1 MSLLSIVN
9 LSKAFKGVT
18 VLDGVSLTI
27 GTGEIAGLVGESG
40 SGKSTLIRCLMGLE
54 KPDGGAITYDGIDL
68 LRAGRAERRRFQREA
83 QIVFQDPYSSL
94 NPRRTVEQI
103 VGEGLQIHE
112 PRAPRRDRVVEALDQ
127 VGLGADMLGRHPG
140 SLSGGQRQRVA
151 IARALAMRP
160 RLLVCDEPVSALDV
174 SVQAQVVHLLK
185 DAQQRLGTSLLFV
198 AHDLAVVG
206 ALCDTVTV
214 LDQGVA
220 VEQGVTAAVF
230 AEPAHAYTRELLAA
244 VPDFEGIS

>member
-1 MSLLSIVN
+1 MTLVQINDLQKS
-9 LSKAFKGVT
+9 FTGVT
-18 VLDGVSLTI
+18 VLDRVTVGI
-27 GTGEIAGLVGESG
+27 EAGEIAGLVGESG

-54 KPDGGAITYDGIDL
+54 KPDAGTITYDGVDL
-68 LRAGRAERRRFQREA
+68 LRASRAERRRFQREA

-94 NPRRTVEQI
+94 DPRRTIEQI
-103 VGEGLQIHE
+103 TGEGLAIHE

-127 VGLGADMLGRHPG
+127 VGIGPDMLKRHPG

-185 DAQQRLGTSLLFV
+185 DAQQRLGMSLLFV

-214 LDQGVA
+214 LAQGVA
-220 VEQGVTAAVF
+220 VEQGATASVF
-230 AEPAHAYTRELLAA
+230 AHPAHDYTRELLAA
-244 VPDFEGIS
+244 VPTFQEM